1 MCMGDINNK
10 EIERLL
16 KENLEIVSSL
26 IKMFQEKKDI
36 QDKKMEK
43 IEEQIN
49 ALKQEVTSFISET
62 KTKLKYNEEN
72 HVEIKKIIEK
82 NQSQFEEVYNLLIDV
97 SGKIGNLDGRIGVFG
112 TLFGT
117 LGGLLAYLID
127 SWRK

>member
-1 MCMGDINNK
+1 MGDINNK